1 MMKVL
6 GLTGGMG
13 SGKSTIA
20 SFFGD
25 WGIPVYE
32 ADLEA
37 RKLSN
42 FDPKIKQQVIELLG
56 EESYDKDGMR
66 RAFVASKVFSDDAL
80 LQSLN
85 QIIHPVVA
93 QHFDLWLGQ
102 QQAPYCLKEAAI
114 LFETGG
120 DQNCD
125 WTLLIT
131 APLEQRIERIIKRD
145 NLSRH
150 DILARL
156 EKQWPDDRKIPL
168 ADFHIENT
176 ELEAAK
182 KAAKKIHQQLLS
194 NI

>member
-1 MMKVL
+1 MKVL
-6 GLTGGMG
+6 GITGGMG

-20 SFFGD
+20 NFFAD

-32 ADLEA
+32 ADMEA
-37 RKLSN
+37 RKLSDSN
-42 FDPKIKQQVIELLG
+42 PIIKQEIIRLLG
-56 EESYDKDGMR
+56 EEAYDQDGMR
-66 RAFVASKVFSDDAL
+66 RAFVASKVFSDEAL

-93 QHFDLWLGQ
+93 QHFETWLGQ

-120 DQNCD
+120 YKKCD

-131 APLEQRIERIIKRD
+131 APVELRIQRIMQRD
-145 NLSRH
+145 KLSRP

-156 EKQWPDDRKIPL
+156 EKQWPDERKIPL
-168 ADFHIENT
+168 ASFHIENT
-176 ELEAAK
+176 DLEAAK
-182 KAAKKIHQQLLS
+182 SAAEEIHQQLLS
-194 NI
+194 SI